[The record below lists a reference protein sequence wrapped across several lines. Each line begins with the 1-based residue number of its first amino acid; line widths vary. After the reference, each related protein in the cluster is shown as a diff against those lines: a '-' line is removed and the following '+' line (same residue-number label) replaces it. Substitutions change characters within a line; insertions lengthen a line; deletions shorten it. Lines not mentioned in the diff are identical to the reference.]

1 MIVCNLAPM
10 HNAERMIHEIGQ
22 RPTSSRVAVLNVLME
37 SEFPLTH
44 HEILQTLTQE
54 APFDRVTLYRVLDWL
69 VECNL
74 VHPIM
79 GDDRARRF
87 QLTQRNAKHHHAHF
101 ECSSCG
107 KIFCLDEVKPRIPN
121 SVPSHFTVES
131 VELNIKGQCDHCN
144 SVAN

>member
-1 MIVCNLAPM
+1 
-10 HNAERMIHEIGQ
+10 MIHEIGQ
-22 RPTSSRVAVLNVLME
+22 RPTSSRVAVLNLLLE

-44 HEILQTLTQE
+44 NELLLTLTQT

-69 VECNL
+69 VEHNL

-79 GDDRARRF
+79 GEDRTRRF
-87 QLTQRNAKHHHAHF
+87 QLTHRHATHHHAHF
-101 ECSSCG
+101 ECTSCG

-131 VELNIKGQCDHCN
+131 VELNIKGQCGPCHTAKN
-144 SVAN
+144 